1 MRQHRLDEAVARL
14 EEAISRHR
22 ASGDR
27 GGEAWALMYLGTAQA
42 ETGRRTAARASL
54 TEASRVFMQIGFQE
68 QAAEAVA
75 LLASLPAGDG

>member
-22 ASGDR
+22 TSGDR
-27 GGEAWALMYLGTAQA
+27 GGEAWALMSLGTAQA
-42 ETGRRTAARASL
+42 EIGRRTAARASL
-54 TEASRVFMQIGFQE
+54 TEASRVFAQIGFQE

-75 LLASLPAGDG
+75 LVASLPAGDG